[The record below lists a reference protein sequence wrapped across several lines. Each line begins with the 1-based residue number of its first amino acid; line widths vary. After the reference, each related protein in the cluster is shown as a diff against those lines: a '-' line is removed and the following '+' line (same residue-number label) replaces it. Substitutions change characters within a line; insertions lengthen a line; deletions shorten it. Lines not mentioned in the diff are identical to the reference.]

1 MQHVRVDH
9 DPQRQLLQVHQ
20 LRDDERL
27 RLIPCGYAREADL
40 RVGLFYFYW
49 LFIDRSQQL
58 DPTLRRHHEE
68 NDAADQDE
76 RADDGRNWK
85 HLVLLGLRLDRTD
98 VDDGLLLSPTEP
110 AEEQRNQPDHDQ
122 QAADDVPNSHA
133 EVFCNR
139 RADQLT
145 PDARA
150 SRDRGNRT
158 RVFARDCVIDEIS
171 DSQHD

>member
-1 MQHVRVDH
+1 SLRYASIRRINISRGRLQPARSEAVLIRRDSKPGGRAAVQHVRVDH

-68 NDAADQDE
+68 NDAA
-76 RADDGRNWK
+76 
-85 HLVLLGLRLDRTD
+85 
-98 VDDGLLLSPTEP
+98 
-110 AEEQRNQPDHDQ
+110 
-122 QAADDVPNSHA
+122 
-133 EVFCNR
+133 
-139 RADQLT
+139 
-145 PDARA
+145 
-150 SRDRGNRT
+150 
-158 RVFARDCVIDEIS
+158 
-171 DSQHD
+171 